1 METESSLP
9 HSQEPATWPY
19 PEPNQYFLPLFIIS
33 ISNVSS
39 SFCYSFFLYHLRTL
53 FLISLLIFPP
63 PLIKVYHICLHLSLL
78 GFPTTVCLCHRWK
91 GNFTV
96 KLRYST
102 PFFLTAVCD
111 AISSVAIIPGPVQQR
126 IPVHRFSSAVREVDT
141 IPGFEYIFRIF
152 QYT

>member
-33 ISNVSS
+33 ISIVSS
-39 SFCYSFFLYHLRTL
+39 KFLCSFCYF
-53 FLISLLIFPP
+53 LLILNIIAHIS
-63 PLIKVYHICLHLSLL
+63 PLIEVYHICLYFYHCLEFS
-78 GFPTTVCLCHRWK
+78 PTVCLCHRCK
-91 GNFTV
+91 DIFTV

-102 PFFLTAVCD
+102 PVFLTNICD
-111 AISSVAIIPGPVQQR
+111 AISRVAINPGTVKQR
-126 IPVHRFSSAVREVDT
+126 IPVHRPSSAIREVDT
-141 IPGFEYIFRIF
+141 ISEFEYIFLIV